1 VPITWLKLDGRH
13 LIPDH
18 YLYSMIVTLLNILAI
33 LLVLTIILIIALLS
47 WLLFKL
53 LRPTAE
59 EQQPRA
65 VLVKGTD
72 GITSLGESDISMLAE
87 ILSSVNETLRK
98 KISRLYR
105 QQRLYQELVQSSN
118 SIILRLDRQ
127 GKILFINQYGLD
139 FFGFMT
145 NELVGHS
152 LFGTIL
158 PQKRHSGKIVDRM
171 MKKILRDQVKYQS
184 CTHKSLRKDGSCVL
198 VEWSNKVI
206 SAEDGSFLELLCVG
220 IDITALNRAKDRLE
234 EKERLYQAL
243 FESSHD
249 AHFLFKNWYYLDS
262 NKAGLD
268 LLDCF
273 DKDELIGAPSDAFA
287 PEIQPDGMPTLQKI
301 REIKE
306 RAFAGETVTCEWYVR
321 SLKGIVRLTE
331 ANIHCVQTAEGKI
344 LHVSMKDLTA
354 RKQLEEELR
363 QSQKME
369 AIGTLAGGIAHDFNN
384 ILTAI
389 MGYTD
394 LALMKV
400 KKSSP
405 VADAL
410 HQVQIASHRAS
421 ELVRQILTFSS
432 KEDQAKQAVQ
442 ISLIIREAVQ
452 MLRSSTPKTIKIRED
467 ITSTSLVL
475 ANPTQI
481 HQLVVNLC
489 TNSLHAMKKNG
500 GTLTV
505 SLRDISHAPGKN
517 GGSSSLPAGNYVELM
532 VRDTGHGMSPKVIK
546 KIFDPYFTTRGYGKG
561 TGLGLAVVHG
571 ILQSHKA
578 RIRVRSKPGG
588 GTSFTIYFPVAAPT
602 AGRIPIRK
610 QDSRKLD
617 VDQGAKASILFADDE
632 SAIRDLVK
640 TYLGKYG
647 YSLTTCKNGEEAWQI
662 FKDNPQQWD
671 LVVTDQ
677 NMPKMTGM
685 DLIDKIRDLRSDI
698 PIILATGYSE
708 NISAQDFVRL
718 NISAMLRK
726 PTPMNKL
733 VEYIRKTL
741 KKT

>member
-1 VPITWLKLDGRH
+1 
-13 LIPDH
+13 
-18 YLYSMIVTLLNILAI
+18 MILTLLNILAV
-33 LLVLTIILIIALLS
+33 LLVLTIILIIALLC
-47 WLLFKL
+47 WLLFTL
-53 LRPTAE
+53 IRP
-59 EQQPRA
+59 A
-65 VLVKGTD
+65 VEKKQAGSMPIPGTD
-72 GITSLGESDISMLAE
+72 GTTSLAESDISMLAD
-87 ILSSVNETLRK
+87 ILSSVNESLRK

-139 FFGFMT
+139 FFGFT
-145 NELVGHS
+145 SGDLIGHS
-152 LFGTIL
+152 LPGTIL
-158 PQKRHSGKIVDRM
+158 PKRRHPEKIVNGL
-171 MKKILRDQVKYQS
+171 MKRILRDPTRFRS
-184 CTHKSLRKDGSCVL
+184 CTLNNLRRDGSRAQVQ
-198 VEWSNKVI
+198 WNNKVI
-206 SAEDGSFLELLCVG
+206 TGEDGSFLELLCVG
-220 IDITALNRAKDRLE
+220 IDITALNRAEDRLE

-262 NKAGLD
+262 NKAGLK
-268 LLDCF
+268 LLDCT
-273 DKDELIGAPSDAFA
+273 DKEELIGLPSDAFA
-287 PEIQPDGMPTLQKI
+287 PEIQPDGTPTLQKI

-306 RAFAGETVTCEWYVR
+306 QAFAGETVTCEWYVR
-321 SLKGIVRLTE
+321 SRKGTVRLTE
-331 ANIHCVQTAEGKI
+331 ANVHCVPTAEGKI
-344 LHVSMKDLTA
+344 LHVSMKDMTTE
-354 RKQLEEELR
+354 KQLEEELR

-369 AIGTLAGGIAHDFNN
+369 AIGTMAGGIAHDFNN

-410 HQVQIASHRAS
+410 HQVLIASHRAS

-452 MLRSSTPKTIKIRED
+452 MLRSSAPKTVKIRQD

-481 HQLVVNLC
+481 HQLIVNLC
-489 TNSLHAMKKNG
+489 TNSLHAMKKHG

-505 SLRDISHAPGKN
+505 SLQDISYAPKKNTGGGPDLPPGK
-517 GGSSSLPAGNYVELM
+517 YVRLV

-546 KIFDPYFTTRGYGKG
+546 KIFDPYFTTKGYGKG

-571 ILQSHKA
+571 ILQSHGAGIK
-578 RIRVRSKPGG
+578 VRSKQGR
-588 GTSFTIYFPVAAPT
+588 GTIFIIYFPVAPSM
-602 AGRIPIRK
+602 AGHVPVK
-610 QDSRKLD
+610 KKNTDSPDIEGGSR
-617 VDQGAKASILFADDE
+617 ASILFADDE
-632 SAIRDLVK
+632 QAIRNLVK

-647 YSLTTCKNGEEAWQI
+647 YRLTTCKNGEEAWKI
-662 FKDNPQQWD
+662 FSSNPQQWD

-685 DLIDKIRDLRSDI
+685 DLIDKIRGVRTDI

-708 NISAQDFVRL
+708 NISAHDFVSL

-733 VEYIRKTL
+733 VEYIQKTL
-741 KKT
+741 KEPS

>member
-1 VPITWLKLDGRH
+1 MLT
-13 LIPDH
+13 
-18 YLYSMIVTLLNILAI
+18 TLLNILAV
-33 LLVLTIILIIALLS
+33 LLVLTIILIIVLLC
-47 WLLFKL
+47 WLLFTL
-53 LRPTAE
+53 LRPALE
-59 EQQPRA
+59 KKQPGPMPIA
-65 VLVKGTD
+65 GTD
-72 GITSLGESDISMLAE
+72 GTTSLAENDISMLAD

-105 QQRLYQELVQSSN
+105 EQRLYQELVQSSN

-139 FFGFMT
+139 FFGFT
-145 NELVGHS
+145 GDELIGHS
-152 LFGTIL
+152 LLGTIL
-158 PQKRHSGKIVDRM
+158 PKRHQSEKIVGRLM
-171 MKKILRDQVKYQS
+171 EKILKDSARFRS
-184 CTHKSLRKDGSCVL
+184 CTQNNLRKDGSRVH
-198 VEWSNKVI
+198 VQWSNKVI
-206 SAEDGSFLELLCVG
+206 TGEDGSFLELLCVG
-220 IDITALNRAKDRLE
+220 IDITALNRAEDRLE

-249 AHFLFKNWYYLDS
+249 AHFLFKNWRYLDS
-262 NKAGLD
+262 NKAGLK
-268 LLDCF
+268 LLDCT
-273 DKDELIGAPSDAFA
+273 DKEELISLPSNAFA
-287 PEIQPDGMPTLQKI
+287 PEIQPDGTPTLQKI

-306 RAFAGETVTCEWYVR
+306 QAFAGKTVTCEWYVR
-321 SLKGIVRLTE
+321 SRKGTVKLTE
-331 ANIHCVQTAEGKI
+331 ANVHCIPTAEGKI
-344 LHVSMKDLTA
+344 LHVSMKDMTTE
-354 RKQLEEELR
+354 KQLEEELR

-369 AIGTLAGGIAHDFNN
+369 AIGTMAGGIAHDFNN

-410 HQVQIASHRAS
+410 HQVLIASHRAS

-452 MLRSSTPKTIKIRED
+452 MLRSSAPKTIKIRQD

-481 HQLVVNLC
+481 HQLIVNLC
-489 TNSLHAMKKNG
+489 TNSLHAMKEHG

-505 SLRDISHAPGKN
+505 SLKDISYTPKKN
-517 GGSSSLPAGNYVELM
+517 ADDPSLPAGEYVRLL
-532 VRDTGHGMSPKVIK
+532 VQDTGHGMSPKVIK
-546 KIFDPYFTTRGYGKG
+546 KIFDPYFTTKGYGKG

-571 ILQSHKA
+571 ILQSHRAGIK
-578 RIRVRSKPGG
+578 VRSKPGR
-588 GTSFTIYFPVAAPT
+588 GTIFIIYFPVASSMTGRHP
-602 AGRIPIRK
+602 AGKSSTNIPNVGEKNRP
-610 QDSRKLD
+610 
-617 VDQGAKASILFADDE
+617 SILFADDE
-632 SAIRDLVK
+632 QAIRDLVK
-640 TYLGKYG
+640 TYLEKYG
-647 YSLTTCKNGEEAWQI
+647 YRMTTCKNGKEAWKI
-662 FKDNPQQWD
+662 FSSNPHQWD

-685 DLIDKIRDLRSDI
+685 DLIDKIREIRTDM

-708 NISAQDFVRL
+708 NISAHDFVRL

-733 VEYIRKTL
+733 VEYIQKTL
-741 KKT
+741 KKHT

>member
-1 VPITWLKLDGRH
+1 
-13 LIPDH
+13 
-18 YLYSMIVTLLNILAI
+18 MILTLLNILAV
-33 LLVLTIILIIALLS
+33 LLVLTIILIIALLC
-47 WLLFKL
+47 WLLFTL
-53 LRPTAE
+53 IRP
-59 EQQPRA
+59 A
-65 VLVKGTD
+65 VEKKQAGSMPIPGTD
-72 GITSLGESDISMLAE
+72 GTTSLAESDISMLAD
-87 ILSSVNETLRK
+87 ILSSVNESLRK

-139 FFGFMT
+139 FFGFT
-145 NELVGHS
+145 SDDLIGQS
-152 LFGTIL
+152 LLGTIL
-158 PQKRHSGKIVDRM
+158 PKRRHPQKIVAGLM
-171 MKKILRDQVKYQS
+171 EKILRNPARFKS
-184 CTHKSLRKDGSCVL
+184 CIQTNLRKDGSRAKVQ
-198 VEWSNKVI
+198 WSNKI
-206 SAEDGSFLELLCVG
+206 ITGEDGSFLELLCVG
-220 IDITALNRAKDRLE
+220 IDITALNRAEDRLE

-249 AHFLFKNWYYLDS
+249 AHFLFKNWRYMDS
-262 NKAGLD
+262 NKAGLK
-268 LLDCF
+268 LLDCT
-273 DKDELIGAPSDAFA
+273 DKEELVGLPSDAFA
-287 PEIQPDGMPTLQKI
+287 PEIQPDGTPTLQKI

-306 RAFAGETVTCEWYVR
+306 QAFAGETVTCQWYVR
-321 SLKGIVRLTE
+321 SRKGTVRLTE
-331 ANIHCVQTAEGKI
+331 ANVHCVPTAEGKI
-344 LHVSMKDLTA
+344 LHVSMKDMTTE
-354 RKQLEEELR
+354 KQLEEELR

-369 AIGTLAGGIAHDFNN
+369 AIGTMAGGIAHDFNN

-410 HQVQIASHRAS
+410 HQVLIASHRAS

-452 MLRSSTPKTIKIRED
+452 MLRSSAPKTVKIRQD

-481 HQLVVNLC
+481 HQLIVNLC
-489 TNSLHAMKKNG
+489 TNSLHAMKEHG

-505 SLRDISHAPGKN
+505 SLQDISYAPKKNTGGGPDLPPGK
-517 GGSSSLPAGNYVELM
+517 YVRLV

-546 KIFDPYFTTRGYGKG
+546 KIFDPYFTTKGYGKG

-571 ILQSHKA
+571 ILQSHGAGIK
-578 RIRVRSKPGG
+578 VRSKQGR
-588 GTSFTIYFPVAAPT
+588 GTIFIIYFPVAPSM
-602 AGRIPIRK
+602 AGHVPAK
-610 QDSRKLD
+610 KKNTDSPDIEGGSR
-617 VDQGAKASILFADDE
+617 ASILFADDE
-632 SAIRDLVK
+632 QAIRNLVK

-647 YSLTTCKNGEEAWQI
+647 YRLTTCKNGEEAWKI
-662 FKDNPQQWD
+662 FSSNPQQWD

-685 DLIDKIRDLRSDI
+685 DLIDKIRGIRTDI

-708 NISAQDFVRL
+708 NISAHDFVSL

-733 VEYIRKTL
+733 VEYIQKTL
-741 KKT
+741 KEPS